1 MIRKGMYL
9 KQTSP
14 LSKKEQLRI
23 EAVNAAAMHMS
34 GRRRSV
40 SNDELIDLADEIESY
55 IKNGKRDN

>member
-1 MIRKGMYL
+1 MYL